1 MGVPKTICEITIFT
15 NSNCSGQK
23 SVAMILNIRICQTF
37 IIKILQNNP
46 ESVYS
51 TNHKNKSL

>member
-1 MGVPKTICEITIFT
+1 MGVPKTICEITIF
-15 NSNCSGQK
+15 NNFNCSGQK
-23 SVAMILNIRICQTF
+23 SVAIISNIRICQTF
-37 IIKILQNNP
+37 IIKILQNNA